1 MYAIVD
7 IETTGSHA
15 HNNGITE
22 IAIVLHNGKEV
33 EGRYETLVNPGF
45 PIPKYVA
52 ALTGISNQMVED
64 APPFSSVAYQ
74 VYNLLKGRIFV
85 AHNVNFDHSFI
96 KYHLQQAG
104 YEWHTQKLC
113 TLRLSRHAFPWLRKY
128 GLEYLCQQFNILN
141 EKRHRAS
148 GDAEATTILFDMILQ
163 KGGEKLL
170 KEFMKKEAR
179 EQILPPNLPKEHI
192 KRLPYVP
199 GVYYFHN
206 EKGKVIYVGK
216 AKCLKQRVVS
226 HFTGLDI
233 GKKRQEFLKNI
244 HAITFQECATEF
256 TASILES
263 VEIKRLWPAYNYS
276 QKRFEQLYGI
286 YCFED
291 TKGYMRLAI
300 DRKRKILKPLVTFSL
315 LTDGYNILWKMIKL
329 FELDARLCYL
339 DHTNS
344 HAMDEDVECYNA
356 KANAAI
362 EWLQQQK
369 ETFVIKEEER
379 NLVSYVLVE
388 QGKFYGMGLMKHET
402 DCSEIELLKSQLT
415 AYPEN
420 ETIRSMVRNFA
431 DRYPSKVVRINL

>member
-45 PIPKYVA
+45 SIPKYVA

-74 VYNLLKGRIFV
+74 VYNMLKGRIFV

-96 KYHLQQAG
+96 KYHLHQAR

-113 TLRLSRHAFPWLRKY
+113 TLRLSRHAFPGLRKY
-128 GLEYLCQQFNILN
+128 GLEFLCQQFNILN

-226 HFTGLDI
+226 HFTGLDTSR
-233 GKKRQEFLKNI
+233 KRQEFLKNI
-244 HAITFQECATEF
+244 HSVTFQECATEF

-291 TKGYMRLAI
+291 AKGFLRLAI

-329 FELDARLCYL
+329 FHLDAKLCYL
-339 DHTNS
+339 DHTNCS
-344 HAMDEDVECYNA
+344 ATDEDVECYNLKA
-356 KANAAI
+356 KAAI
-362 EWLQQQK
+362 EWLHQQN

-388 QGKFYGMGLMKHET
+388 QGKFYGMGLMKQGT
-402 DCSEIELLKSQLT
+402 DCNEIELLKSQLT

-420 ETIRSMVRNFA
+420 EIIRSMVRSFA
-431 DRYPSKVVRINL
+431 DRYPSKVVRF